1 MENKFPVNPEV
12 LLATLTELFAG
23 EGATQEFIAILTDA
37 QPQISHIHHV
47 NYQGGIDYYR
57 LELKVP
63 ALIYGQIYDECEACE
78 EKILERVQ
86 LLLRPYQDDTR
97 VDQVCITPV
106 LRTDKN
112 WRNKIRALPVGAGVS
127 NQGRVRSDNIPPL
140 TWEGLHFR
148 SQPEIYLYQALKALE
163 VPFAPLPVFIKGGKE
178 YKRIE
183 PDFVIL
189 KDRIVMVVEVDGGT
203 THRETPVKAHIRT
216 KMLVHEGAHVERVEA
231 SECET
236 LELATDCAKKLL
248 KIIDKLK
255 AAR

>member
-1 MENKFPVNPEV
+1 MENKFPVDPET

-23 EGATQEFIAILTDA
+23 EGATQEFIAILTNA
-37 QPQISHIHHV
+37 QPQISHNDHV
-47 NYQGGIDYYR
+47 NYHGGIDYYR

-63 ALIYGQIYDECEACE
+63 AQIYGQISDKYK

-97 VDQVCITPV
+97 VDQVCITP
-106 LRTDKN
+106 LLSTDKN
-112 WRNKIRALPVGAGVS
+112 WRNKARVLPVGAGVS

-140 TWEGLHFR
+140 SWDGLYFR

-189 KDRIVMVVEVDGGT
+189 KDRIIMVVEVDGGT

-216 KMLVHEGAHVERVEA
+216 KMLLHEGVHVERVEA

-255 AAR
+255 AGR